1 MEISSPP
8 WFLLQSRLVPVQ
20 WQFLQG
26 VAQAAADRHWHLYLV
41 GGAVRD
47 LYLSKLNSQL
57 NAELNF
63 HSLVLPDL
71 DLVVEGYPRNRDNLD
86 GTEAAGVV
94 LAQVLLHTYPGARL
108 DVHGRFQTAAL
119 QWHHDPILGCLS
131 VDIAT
136 ARTEVYPYPAANPE
150 VTASSIHQDLY
161 RRDFTI
167 NALAIRLTP
176 PHSTELLDCFGGLSD
191 LEAGLLRTLHPQS
204 FIEDPTRIYR
214 GVRFAVRLGFR
225 FEPQTLR
232 SLQDAIESGVYD
244 RIQTEQAITPAL
256 QTRLRSELQYLFE
269 APYWK
274 PALQCLGSLKAL
286 SCIHRSLELTP
297 LLWQKIRLA
306 HYCLRYLPLS
316 STEVPLTQWL
326 LFVEVLLAHL
336 APADA
341 DTVATKLQ
349 LPTESIHRLQ
359 QLPAIQAHLQARLQA
374 HLEPA
379 VLLQGQGFKSQGLK
393 SQGFKSQGFKS
404 QVVNLLTPYDRS
416 TLILV
421 ALQTS
426 SRPLRR
432 SVWQYLTHW
441 RWIKAPLTGHD
452 LKALGYQPGKAFK
465 IILDRLLAAYLDG
478 ELTANNAAELRE
490 KAIVFVQHHWPLLD
504 RRV

>member
-1 MEISSPP
+1 MEISTPP

-57 NAELNF
+57 NAELNS

-71 DLVVEGYPRNRDNLD
+71 DLVVEGYPRDRDNPD
-86 GTEAAGVV
+86 GTEAAGVA

-150 VTASSIHQDLY
+150 VAASSIRQDLY

-256 QTRLRSELQYLFE
+256 QTRLRSELQYLFD

-274 PALQCLGSLKAL
+274 PALQGLGSLKAL

-306 HYCLRYLPLS
+306 NYCLRYLPHS
-316 STEVPLTQWL
+316 STETPLTQWL

-336 APADA
+336 APADTDA
-341 DTVATKLQ
+341 VATKLQ

-359 QLPAIQAHLQARLQA
+359 QLPAIQAHLQV
-374 HLEPA
+374 HLEQA
-379 VLLQGQGFKSQGLK
+379 VQVQVQVQDQGLK
-393 SQGFKSQGFKS
+393 SQRLRS
-404 QVVNLLTPYDRS
+404 QVVKLFTPYDRS

-426 SRPLRR
+426 SRHLRR

-465 IILDRLLAAYLDG
+465 TILDRLLAAYLDG
-478 ELTANNAAELRE
+478 QLTANNAAELRE